1 MDLRDAVTAVRT
13 RWWMP
18 VAGLLIGALL
28 ALALALTSVPRY
40 TAQTQL
46 FVSTTDSTSAT
57 DALQGSQFSQQRVSS
72 YAQLLTGEVIARRVI
87 DDLDLDLTPS
97 QLASEVS
104 ATPVL
109 DTVLIDV
116 SVTDRSA
123 TRARDVAADLGVRF
137 PAMVSELEHPGGQ
150 GSSPVTVTVTQPPDI
165 PSAPSSPQTTR
176 DVELGLLAGLVIGVA
191 AAIARTAL
199 DRSVREPQVASALS
213 GAPVLGMIIR
223 DEGLDRGHVIE
234 SVAGSG
240 AGEGFRQLRSNLQ
253 YLSVDNPPQVILV
266 SSAIPG
272 QGKSTTVVN
281 LGIALAR
288 AGRSVTIVD
297 ADLRKPMV
305 ASYLGLVE
313 GAGLTDLLAR
323 RAEVVDVMQSWGDG
337 ALSVISAGPIPPNPG
352 ELLASSQMALL
363 LEDLRQK
370 NDFVLIDTPPL
381 LPVADATGLSVMV
394 DGVLLCARFGDTKR
408 DQLQQT
414 RATLDRVGARTL
426 GVVVNAVPRR
436 SKVTAAFGYQYT
448 SGYQAGGRSPRR
460 VARLRAF
467 AVSGARRVFRR
478 AGPAPSGVSG
488 TKVQEG

>member
-1 MDLRDAVTAVRT
+1 LDLRDAVTAVRT

-18 VAGLLIGALL
+18 AAGLLVGALL
-28 ALALALTSVPRY
+28 ALAMALTSVPQY

-57 DALQGSQFSQQRVSS
+57 DALQGSQFSQARVSS
-72 YAQLLTGEVIARRVI
+72 YAQLLMGEVLARRVI

-97 QLASEVS
+97 ALASQVN

-116 SVTDRSA
+116 SVTDSSP
-123 TRARDVAADLGVRF
+123 TRARDIAADLGVRF
-137 PAMVSELEHPGGQ
+137 PRLVSELEHPGAE
-150 GSSPVTVTVTQPPDI
+150 GSSPVTVTVTRPPDL
-165 PSAPSSPQTTR
+165 PAVPSSPRTTR
-176 DVELGLLAGLVIGVA
+176 DVGLGLLAGLVIGVA

-199 DRSVREPQVASALS
+199 DRSVREPQLASELA

-223 DEGLDRGHVIE
+223 DEGLDRGHVIDQ
-234 SVAGSG
+234 VASSG
-240 AGEGFRQLRSNLQ
+240 AAEGFRQLRSNLQ

-281 LGIALAR
+281 LGVALAR
-288 AGRSVTIVD
+288 AGRQVTIVD
-297 ADLRKPMV
+297 GDLRKPMV

-313 GAGLTDLLAR
+313 GAGLSDVLAR
-323 RAEVVDVMQSWGDG
+323 RAEVADVLQSWGDG
-337 ALSVISAGPIPPNPG
+337 SLSVISAGPVPPNPG
-352 ELLASSQMALL
+352 ELLASSQMEQLL
-363 LEDLRQK
+363 DELRQK

-381 LPVADATGLSVMV
+381 LPVADATGVSVMV
-394 DGVLLCARFGDTKR
+394 DGVVLCARFGDTKR

-448 SGYQAGGRSPRR
+448 AGYQVKGQTSRR
-460 VARLRAF
+460 AARLRALLR
-467 AVSGARRVFRR
+467 GARRPRVDRV
-478 AGPAPSGVSG
+478 PAAASATRVRQG
-488 TKVQEG
+488 